1 MTMNY
6 ENVFNMIHQREHHKL
21 DEWKEFVAILKEL
34 PYIKE
39 LLEE

>member
-1 MTMNY
+1 MNY
-6 ENVFNMIHQREHHKL
+6 ENVFNMIHQREFHKL
-21 DEWKEFVAILKEL
+21 DEWREFVAILKEL

>member
-1 MTMNY
+1 MNY
-6 ENVFNMIHQREHHKL
+6 ENVFNMIHQREFHKL
-21 DEWKEFVAILKEL
+21 DEWREFVSVLKEL